1 MPRSYC
7 RRLACVEPLV
17 CVLLAVAVLLVGA
30 GMANAQ
36 SDAGA
41 LDDARINAAVEA
53 ALARAPMLEQRRIRV
68 QTLAGTVY
76 LSGKVRSM
84 EEFAIAA
91 AAACPVGGVIA
102 VRNALRVEQPPST
115 A

>member
-1 MPRSYC
+1 MPRRYC
-7 RRLACVEPLV
+7 RSLAYVEPLV

-36 SDAGA
+36 NDAGA

-53 ALARAPMLEQRRIRV
+53 ALAQAPSLEPRRIRV
-68 QTLAGTVY
+68 LTLAGTVY
-76 LSGKVRSM
+76 LSGSVRSM

-91 AAACPVGGVIA
+91 TAAWSVDGVIA
-102 VRNALRVEQPPST
+102 VRNALRVEQPEST